1 MNRPLNLNLNRRPSG
16 VLKCQN
22 RAFSQRVIGGIVSGR
37 LRQSFIRPE
46 PKHNI
51 TIRLTKFSSLQRCPI
66 SPFHGPLRTNFHA
79 SHPFRCNASSQDP
92 DEYELDTGYDSDDYE
107 LLEASAAAPRTA
119 AHKSSSPAASTSS
132 SSSYSSSTGGS
143 QQQEQFIY
151 SYGST
156 IGASSSPKPN
166 SRSTRQAIKTGFNIF
181 LLFGAAI
188 DRCVSRAQAAAF
200 AASLAMLAF
209 TKKALHISSRKVD
222 TATFK
227 ARHSFS
233 KSPVGKKVDTWA
245 QKVNEV
251 QQELP
256 DDTWG
261 KLLWLWDRPPV
272 QRIRLT
278 ISMANL
284 SIRLPALMA
293 LVATQVGLLASQVSL
308 PMLAPLLL
316 GTGMLLRSVKTNA
329 SFLLPRIGL
338 LVVMLWLLWFANSV
352 VHNTVAY
359 LRKQG
364 ALDNRIAG
372 GIITVSECSTLVTA
386 LIVVLSMLG
395 VNVSALLLPAGIAV
409 AVAAKDLSH
418 NFLAGLFLF
427 VVQPFKLGDR
437 LSVSS
442 AAPGVGGPAGGWF
455 EGVCEKVDLRYVIVR
470 QGRRRLMV
478 PNSAFITREF
488 MVMDEGDVPPPPP
501 PGSNNQQNNVIPQQ
515 FMTNDYRHVW
525 QYVEGPPVHQ
535 ELAGGAVLGNAYP
548 RYPPPPPP
556 SMQQQQPNGG
566 QQQQQQPEVAV
577 AANGTPAPP
586 HGNANGATAA
596 PSPLGPVSYPLP
608 DYSPGSPTV
617 VNGNG
622 SAPSST
628 SSSSTTS
635 TGAGASS
642 SSGPQPVGTYSFVV
656 NNGTPGSPQTTT
668 THYYTQQ
675 PTPPMN
681 SMNGNGVTG
690 YWQQATA
697 PPPPPPPHMYWQ
709 QQQNHQQTPTD
720 FNTGL

>member
-1 MNRPLNLNLNRRPSG
+1 M
-16 VLKCQN
+16 
-22 RAFSQRVIGGIVSGR
+22 
-37 LRQSFIRPE
+37 
-46 PKHNI
+46 
-51 TIRLTKFSSLQRCPI
+51 QRCPV
-66 SPFHGPLRTNFHA
+66 SHFHGPLRRN
-79 SHPFRCNASSQDP
+79 SYGSQNFRCNATSPDP

-107 LLEASAAAPRTA
+107 LLEAAAAAPRTA
-119 AHKSSSPAASTSS
+119 AHKSTSPATTSS
-132 SSSYSSSTGGS
+132 SSYISTGN
-143 QQQEQFIY
+143 QQHQEQFAY
-151 SYGST
+151 SYGNTRPSS
-156 IGASSSPKPN
+156 ASKAN
-166 SRSTRQAIKTGFNIF
+166 SRSTRQAIRSGFNIF

-188 DRCVSRAQAAAF
+188 DRFVSRAQAAAF
-200 AASLAMLAF
+200 VTGLAMLALV
-209 TKKALHISSRKVD
+209 KRALRISGRKVD
-222 TATFK
+222 TVTFK
-227 ARHSFS
+227 ARHSFK
-233 KSPVGKKVDTWA
+233 KSPVGKKVDKWA
-245 QKVNEV
+245 QNVNEV
-251 QQELP
+251 QKELP
-256 DDTWG
+256 EDTWG

-316 GTGMLLRSVKTNA
+316 GTGMLLRSVKSNA

-364 ALDNRIAG
+364 ALDNRIGG

-409 AVAAKDLSH
+409 AIAAKDLSH

-455 EGVCEKVDLRYVIVR
+455 EGVCEKVDLRYTIVR

-488 MVMDEGDVPPPPP
+488 MVMDEGPVGEAPPPPP
-501 PGSNNQQNNVIPQQ
+501 NSSADHHNVVPQQ
-515 FMTNDYRHVW
+515 YLTNDYRHVW

-535 ELAGGAVLGNAYP
+535 ELAGGVVGNAYP
-548 RYPPPPPP
+548 RYPPPPP
-556 SMQQQQPNGG
+556 M
-566 QQQQQQPEVAV
+566 QQQQQQQHEA
-577 AANGTPAPP
+577 AGMSTANGPVAPT
-586 HGNANGATAA
+586 NGKNSSSSSSS
-596 PSPLGPVSYPLP
+596 PSGINGPVSYPLP
-608 DYSPGSPTV
+608 DYSPGAPLI
-617 VNGNG
+617 VNGGNEQHNA
-622 SAPSST
+622 SSSSSSPSS
-628 SSSSTTS
+628 SSSSTSNT
-635 TGAGASS
+635 
-642 SSGPQPVGTYSFVV
+642 GTYSFVV
-656 NNGTPGSPQTTT
+656 TNGTPGSPNPTTT
-668 THYYTQQ
+668 YYTQQ

-681 SMNGNGVTG
+681 TMNGGGGVTG
-690 YWQQATA
+690 YWQATA
-697 PPPPPPPHMYWQ
+697 PVPPPGMYWQ
-709 QQQNHQQTPTD
+709 QQQYQQTHNPNPTD
-720 FNTGL
+720 TTNTAL